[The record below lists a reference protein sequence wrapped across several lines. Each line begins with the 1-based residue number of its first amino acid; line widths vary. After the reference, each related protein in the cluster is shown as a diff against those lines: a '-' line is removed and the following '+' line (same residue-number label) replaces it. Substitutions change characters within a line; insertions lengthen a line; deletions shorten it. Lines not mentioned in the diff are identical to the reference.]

1 MPHTGCAGTMAVS
14 FGALCWMTQGIQQA
28 KILLAGLWSAASYA
42 NIRRSLQRGTPP
54 HSILCRKQ
62 SGDRWGGAP
71 VSDSPRFLADSI
83 ILERKQANV
92 AMSALKFSVV

>member
-1 MPHTGCAGTMAVS
+1 MPTFAVAFKGVHLHILFS
-14 FGALCWMTQGIQQA
+14 AESSLGIV
-28 KILLAGLWSAASYA
+28 G
-42 NIRRSLQRGTPP
+42 
-54 HSILCRKQ
+54 
-62 SGDRWGGAP
+62 GGAP